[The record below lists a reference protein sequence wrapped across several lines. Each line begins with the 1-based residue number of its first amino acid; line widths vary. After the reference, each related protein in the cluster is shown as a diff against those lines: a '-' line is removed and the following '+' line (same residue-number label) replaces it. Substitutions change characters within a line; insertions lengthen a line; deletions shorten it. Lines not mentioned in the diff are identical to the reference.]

1 MMNPKKSVRLRL
13 SGSLAVCIAL
23 LLVVGALGIY
33 SAHKS
38 QQALEATYKYNVT
51 AIERLGAV
59 RTALL
64 SNRVKMV
71 AEQRDR
77 TAASAL
83 TTKAELAQNDAG
95 INAAMTTYL
104 GAITNAEERQQALQL
119 QQSIATLQSNL
130 QNMMDIMATGDFDA
144 AEAFNDAA
152 IRQDYK
158 VVSAGIDELLAQEV
172 SNAGLY
178 YQQSNTAYHTL
189 KNIVLGVIALAIVLA
204 LALSVWLVRGI
215 MTPLGKARH
224 FANELAEGN
233 LAVETNVTCQ
243 DEFGD
248 MLRAL
253 TAMQHKMSEVIRSVG
268 HNAVAVNDAAQNIT
282 RGNEDL
288 NRRTQEQAASLE
300 ETAAS
305 MEEITTTV
313 RHNADNAAQ
322 ADRLVREVS
331 QQAQTGGDVV
341 QNAVSAMGDI
351 SASSHKIATIVTLI
365 DEIAFQTNLLALN
378 ASVEAARAGEQGR
391 GFAVVANEV
400 RNLAGRSA
408 NAAREIK
415 QLVEES
421 VKRVDTGA
429 ELVNRSGQT
438 LTEIVSSVKRV
449 TDLVSEIAVAGR
461 EQATGIDQV
470 NAAVSQM
477 DAVTQQNAA
486 LVEESSMASRALRN
500 RAAELQQ
507 EISFFR
513 VDAMA
518 PVGTSKG
525 SSSRPVSAPVAQPA
539 RTSTAPAA
547 PARTELKRPSV
558 QRHTAEEWAEF

>member
-1 MMNPKKSVRLRL
+1 MLNPSKSVKLRL
-13 SGSLAVCIAL
+13 SGSLAICIAL
-23 LLVVGALGIY
+23 LLAVGGLGIY

-51 AIERLGAV
+51 AIEKLGAA

-64 SNRVKMV
+64 GNRVKMV

-77 TAASAL
+77 NASTAL
-83 TTKAELAQNDAG
+83 TTKTEMAQNDAA
-95 INAAMTTYL
+95 INTAMNQYF
-104 GAITNAEERQQALQL
+104 AVITDAEERQQATRL
-119 QQSIATLQSNL
+119 QQSITTLQANL
-130 QNMMDIMATGDFDA
+130 QKMMDIMATGDFEA

-158 VVSAGIDELLAQEV
+158 IVTAGIGELLEREV
-172 SNAGLY
+172 SHAGLY
-178 YQQSNTAYHTL
+178 YQQSNTAYQAL
-189 KNIVLGVIALAIVLA
+189 KNIVLGVIALAIALS

-215 MTPLGKARH
+215 MAPLGKARH
-224 FANELAEGN
+224 FANELAQGN
-233 LAVETNVTCQ
+233 LAVETDITCK

-253 TAMQHKMSEVIRSVG
+253 TAMQHRMADVIRSVS
-268 HNAVAVNDAAQNIT
+268 HNTVAVNGAAQEIT
-282 RGNEDL
+282 RGNDDL

-313 RHNADNAAQ
+313 RQNADNAAQ

-341 QNAVSAMGDI
+341 QHAVSAMSEI
-351 SASSHKIATIVTLI
+351 SASSQKIATIVGLI

-421 VKRVDTGA
+421 VTRVDNGA
-429 ELVNRSGQT
+429 DLVNRSD
-438 LTEIVSSVKRV
+438 TER
-449 TDLVSEIAVAGR
+449 A
-461 EQATGIDQV
+461 QA
-470 NAAVSQM
+470 
-477 DAVTQQNAA
+477 
-486 LVEESSMASRALRN
+486 
-500 RAAELQQ
+500 
-507 EISFFR
+507 
-513 VDAMA
+513 
-518 PVGTSKG
+518 
-525 SSSRPVSAPVAQPA
+525 
-539 RTSTAPAA
+539 
-547 PARTELKRPSV
+547 
-558 QRHTAEEWAEF
+558 

>member
-13 SGSLAVCIAL
+13 SGSLAICIML

-51 AIERLGAV
+51 AIEKLGAI
-59 RTALL
+59 RATLL

-71 AEQRDR
+71 AEQRDHN
-77 TAASAL
+77 TATAL
-83 TTKAELAQNDAG
+83 TTKSEMAQNDA
-95 INAAMTTYL
+95 ITNAAMSTYL
-104 GAITNAEERQQALQL
+104 GVITNAEERQQATQL
-119 QQSIATLQSNL
+119 QQSITTLQSNL
-130 QNMMDIMATGDFDA
+130 QRMMDIMATGDFVA

-158 VVSAGIDELLAQEV
+158 VVIPGIEDLLEREV
-172 SNAGLY
+172 ADAGLH
-178 YQQSNTAYHTL
+178 YQQSGTAYQAFR
-189 KNIVLGVIALAIVLA
+189 NIMFGVIALAIALS
-204 LALSVWLVRGI
+204 LALSIWLVRGI
-215 MTPLGKARH
+215 MTPLGKAHH
-224 FANELAEGN
+224 FANELAQGN
-233 LAVETNVTCQ
+233 LAVETNITCR

-253 TAMQHKMSEVIRSVG
+253 TAMQHKMAGVIRSVS
-268 HNAVAVNDAAQNIT
+268 HNAVAVNDAAQSISH
-282 RGNEDL
+282 GNENL
-288 NRRTQEQAASLE
+288 NQRTQEQATSLE

-331 QQAQTGGDVV
+331 QQARTGGDVV
-341 QNAVSAMGDI
+341 QNAVSAMGEI
-351 SASSHKIATIVTLI
+351 SASSQKISTIVSLI

-429 ELVNRSGQT
+429 DLVNRSGQT

-449 TDLVSEIAVAGR
+449 TDLVSEIAVASR

-470 NAAVSQM
+470 NVAVSQM

-486 LVEESSMASRALRN
+486 LVEESSMASRALRD

-513 VDAMA
+513 VEAGA
-518 PVGTSKG
+518 TASA
-525 SSSRPVSAPVAQPA
+525 SAASTRSVSA
-539 RTSTAPAA
+539 TAPSPVRPAIKA
-547 PARTELKRPSV
+547 PSAPPRTELKRPTV
-558 QRHTAEEWAEF
+558 QRHEVEEWAEF

>member
-1 MMNPKKSVRLRL
+1 MLNPKKSVRLRL
-13 SGSLAVCIAL
+13 SGSLAVCIVL
-23 LLVVGALGIY
+23 LVVVGALGIY

-51 AIERLGAV
+51 AIEKLGTV

-64 SNRVKMV
+64 NNRVKMV

-77 TAASAL
+77 DAAAAL
-83 TTKAELAQNDAG
+83 TTKAEMARND
-95 INAAMTTYL
+95 
-104 GAITNAEERQQALQL
+104 AITNAAMAAYLGVITDASERQQALQL
-119 QQSIATLQSNL
+119 QQSVATLQSNL

-144 AEAFNDAA
+144 AEAFNESA

-158 VVSAGIDELLAQEV
+158 VVTPGIDALLEHEV
-172 SNAGLY
+172 TNAGLH
-178 YQQSNTAYHTL
+178 YQQSDTAYHAL
-189 KNIVLGVIALAIVLA
+189 KNTALGVIAMAIALA

-215 MTPLGKARH
+215 MAPLSKARH
-224 FANELAEGN
+224 FANELAQGN
-233 LAVETNVTCQ
+233 LAVETDISCQ

-253 TAMQHKMSEVIRSVG
+253 TAMQHRMAEVIRSVG
-268 HNAVAVNDAAQNIT
+268 HNAVAVNDAAQNIN

-322 ADRLVREVS
+322 ADRLVRDVS
-331 QQAQTGGDVV
+331 QQAQTGGNVV
-341 QNAVSAMGDI
+341 QNAVSAMGEI

-449 TDLVSEIAVAGR
+449 TDLVSEIAVASR

-470 NAAVSQM
+470 NVAVSQM

-486 LVEESSMASRALRN
+486 LVEESSIASRALRT

-513 VDAMA
+513 VDPGAA
-518 PVGTSKG
+518 VNASTASA
-525 SSSRPVSAPVAQPA
+525 RPVSATPPSPA
-539 RTSTAPAA
+539 RPDRAPSVQ
-547 PARTELKRPSV
+547 ARPELKRSSV
-558 QRHTAEEWAEF
+558 QRHDVEEWAEF